1 MMHEVSVIIMAGG
14 LGKRMNSD
22 LPKVLH
28 KINNEPMI
36 VRIIKTVIGIDP
48 KRIFIVVGKYK
59 DIISKTIDESN
70 IDYEGDIEYIEQ
82 HTPQGTGHAIQC
94 CRNKLLNIKYDKN
107 RDGDTIDNILILSGD
122 VPLISKNT
130 IVEMLNKMINEKS
143 NVSIIG
149 CLLDNPHGYGRII
162 EKNNNFYKII
172 EEKDCTEEE
181 RLVKNINAGIYI
193 INQIYLCKYLQ
204 YITNNNSQKEYY
216 LTDIIEIIK
225 KHELEKITIYTITQ
239 DKQYEIMCVNTQN
252 QLQELECF
260 INSKNLN

>member
-107 RDGDTIDNILILSGD
+107 RDGDTIDNI
-122 VPLISKNT
+122 
-130 IVEMLNKMINEKS
+130 
-143 NVSIIG
+143 
-149 CLLDNPHGYGRII
+149 
-162 EKNNNFYKII
+162 
-172 EEKDCTEEE
+172 
-181 RLVKNINAGIYI
+181 
-193 INQIYLCKYLQ
+193 
-204 YITNNNSQKEYY
+204 
-216 LTDIIEIIK
+216 
-225 KHELEKITIYTITQ
+225 
-239 DKQYEIMCVNTQN
+239 
-252 QLQELECF
+252 
-260 INSKNLN
+260 